1 MILTLL
7 FLLFP
12 VPLLPLL
19 IFLAIRERLR
29 NKLTLFFIS
38 FSLGLIAYAYLPEPS
53 KDIFRHYL
61 TTENMQRG
69 GLQSLLYYLSDSGG
83 PALFYLLAYFC
94 AKINLFNLMPLVMVT
109 CFYYLYF
116 LSIREIFIRY
126 NFTDRLYITLV
137 LLWVFSTISYPFVM
151 ANLRQPL
158 AVGFIF
164 YVLCKKNISYFLF
177 VILMIAAPLFHVS
190 GYLLISCLGMT
201 YLLLE
206 KKIELF
212 FIFSIIILSIYS
224 ASYLYGYN
232 TQIESKIDMYSE
244 ASVTVLEFIKY
255 VALSYIN
262 LFLIACIL
270 LYLFLKR
277 KIPKD
282 GYFALLFVS
291 AALLFISNP
300 IVFQRLMFFAPLFFI
315 PVTVSYLIAKR
326 NIFFVPILFSIIMAT
341 LYGIRLTIAN
351 FGGYEYWHGIYYRDV
366 FSILIL
372 AGKNFSNY
380 WF

>member
-12 VPLLPLL
+12 VPSLPLL
-19 IFLAIRERLR
+19 IFFAIRERFQ
-29 NKLTLFFIS
+29 NKRTLFFIS
-38 FSLGLIAYAYLPEPS
+38 FSLCLIGYAYLPDSS

-61 TTENMQRG
+61 TVATMQQG
-69 GLQSLLYYLSDSGG
+69 GFQSLLYFLSERGG
-83 PALFYLLAYFC
+83 PALFYLFSYFC
-94 AKINLFNLMPLVMVT
+94 AKINLFNLMPLVIVT

-116 LSIREIFIRY
+116 LGIREIFIRY

-137 LLWVFSTISYPFVM
+137 LLWVFSTISYPFAM
-151 ANLRQPL
+151 TNLRQPL

-164 YVLCKKNISYFLF
+164 YVLCKNNISYFLF
-177 VILMIAAPLFHVS
+177 VILMIATPLFHVS
-190 GYLLISCLGMT
+190 GYLLILCLGMT

-206 KKIELF
+206 KKIKLF
-212 FIFSIIILSIYS
+212 FIFSIIILSGYS
-224 ASYLYGYN
+224 LSYLYGYD

-244 ASVTVLEFIKY
+244 TSVTALEFIKY

-270 LYLFLKR
+270 LHFLLKR
-277 KIPKD
+277 RIPKN
-282 GYFALLFVS
+282 GYFTLLFVS

-315 PVTVSYLIAKR
+315 PVTVSYLMEKR
-326 NIFFVPILFSIIMAT
+326 NIFFPPILFSIIMT
-341 LYGIRLTIAN
+341 ILYGIRLTIAN
-351 FGGYEYWHGIYYRDV
+351 FGGYKYWHGIYYRDV